1 MPCNGTG
8 SCNQGRAP
16 CRDGCLEQR
25 NSDGSDPDLPITM
38 HDTFS
43 WFESLFAAIVL
54 CLVAGIVGLCVGI
67 IVGGWK

>member
-1 MPCNGTG
+1 
-8 SCNQGRAP
+8 
-16 CRDGCLEQR
+16 
-25 NSDGSDPDLPITM
+25 M